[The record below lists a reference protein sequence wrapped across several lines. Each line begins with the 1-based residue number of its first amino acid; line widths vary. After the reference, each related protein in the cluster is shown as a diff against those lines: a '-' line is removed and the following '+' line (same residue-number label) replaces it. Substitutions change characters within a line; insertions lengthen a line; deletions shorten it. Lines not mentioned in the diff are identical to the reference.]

1 MRSSSIALRAA
12 GVAAVLVLAPFA
24 PEARADDA
32 VDVTVSPA
40 DAVPGDEVE
49 VLVKGCKTTA
59 GAATSVAFVS
69 AAELAWQDGQRSR
82 LFVETRV
89 KSSVKVGTYTIGVTC
104 DGRKHPDVGVLKVVE
119 RRAKASPSAEPTPD
133 APVRAGG
140 GGTAALAA
148 DQEHVEVRD
157 GAGPGTGHA
166 VTGLVLAGA
175 AAVAVAF
182 RGSRRRRSGA
192 E

>member
-119 RRAKASPSAEPTPD
+119 RRAKASPRRSRPRTRPY
-133 APVRAGG
+133 
-140 GGTAALAA
+140 
-148 DQEHVEVRD
+148 
-157 GAGPGTGHA
+157 GP
-166 VTGLVLAGA
+166 A
-175 AAVAVAF
+175 AAV
-182 RGSRRRRSGA
+182 RRPWPPTRSTSRCGTARARAPGTP
-192 E
+192 

>member
-119 RRAKASPSAEPTPD
+119 RR
-133 APVRAGG
+133 
-140 GGTAALAA
+140 
-148 DQEHVEVRD
+148 
-157 GAGPGTGHA
+157 TG
-166 VTGLVLAGA
+166 
-175 AAVAVAF
+175 
-182 RGSRRRRSGA
+182 RRRRYGGPGRRPGARRGAGRRGPGHRAGRDRSGA
-192 E
+192 RGCGGRRGGLPRLAPAPVGC